1 MKTPAILL
9 NSLLPFESVQLGRFV
24 VNAMQPHQDFL
35 DLPVGPQTEDIL
47 IKRHENFKAI
57 LNHSRNS
64 KIRSRLTALLSIS
77 YQTQGTSTATLIAEK
92 ATTYQLLNSGNW
104 LENACAGDDTRTW
117 LEKCLQYTE
126 DVYLVVGFYTLTNPS
141 SIQKSTFGG
150 STGGGVQLSIL
161 PSGAVPEPAQNVLA
175 ARVNSAREVNNHREC
190 TFSGSGEHIYAIQY
204 RKLRFS
210 WYSSR
215 DIKKSFLEPNNRW
228 KIFWEPGTRGAES
241 EDEEEDDVLE
251 VDFTDDFELGFDEVY
266 VSEDGIEE
274 LMD

>member
-9 NSLLPFESVQLGRFV
+9 NSLLPIESVQLGRFV
-24 VNAMQPHQDFL
+24 ANAMQPHQDFL
-35 DLPVGPQTEDIL
+35 DLPAGPQSKDIL
-47 IKRHENFKAI
+47 IKRHENFKDI

-64 KIRSRLTALLSIS
+64 KIRSRLTALLSVT
-77 YQTQGTSTATLIAEK
+77 YHTEGTSTATLIAEK

-104 LENACAGDDTRTW
+104 LQNACAADETRTW
-117 LEKCLQYTE
+117 LEKCLEYTE
-126 DVYLVVGFYTLTNPS
+126 DLYLVVGYYTLTNPS
-141 SIQKSTFGG
+141 CTRKSTFGG
-150 STGGGVQLSIL
+150 STGGGIQLSAAAG
-161 PSGAVPEPAQNVLA
+161 GAVPDLVQNVLG
-175 ARVNSAREVNNHREC
+175 ARVNSLREVNNQREC
-190 TFSGSGEHIYAIQY
+190 AFSGSGEQIYAVQY

-228 KIFWEPGTRGAES
+228 KVFWDPGARGEEN
-241 EDEEEDDVLE
+241 EDDGEDDVLE
-251 VDFTDDFELGFDEVY
+251 VDFEDEFDLGLDEVY